1 MTVLRAAVRLAAAL
15 LVAAGVGAAQA
26 QAQAQAQAAPAA
38 AGVPAAPARLALCA
52 GCHGADGNSA
62 LALSPSLA
70 GQPRVFLENTLILV
84 REGLRPIAAMKGLL
98 DGVTDAEIV
107 ALADH
112 FSRQAVRADTG
123 PRDDAAFRRG
133 EALASRNLCGTCHL
147 PTYAGQ
153 QQMPRLAGQ
162 RGDYLAQSMR
172 EFRDNR
178 TQGRDTQMNG
188 VLRGY
193 SDRDID
199 DLAHFFSQLR

>member
-1 MTVLRAAVRLAAAL
+1 VTVPRAWAAAL
-15 LVAAGVGAAQA
+15 RVAASLTLCGAA
-26 QAQAQAQAAPAA
+26 AASGQTPAA
-38 AGVPAAPARLALCA
+38 AAGPAAAAAPARAAQCGA
-52 GCHGADGNSA
+52 CHGVDGHST

-70 GQPRVFLENTLILV
+70 GQPRVFLENTLIMI

-98 DGVTDAEIV
+98 DGVGDAEIV

-112 FSRQAVRADTG
+112 YSRLPARAEAG
-123 PRDDAAFRRG
+123 PRDEAAWRRG

-147 PTYAGQ
+147 PSYAGQ

-162 RGDYLAQSMR
+162 RQDYLAQSMR

-199 DLAHFFSQLR
+199 DLAHYFAQLR

>member
-1 MTVLRAAVRLAAAL
+1 M
-15 LVAAGVGAAQA
+15 
-26 QAQAQAQAAPAA
+26 
-38 AGVPAAPARLALCA
+38 
-52 GCHGADGNSA
+52 
-62 LALSPSLA
+62 
-70 GQPRVFLENTLILV
+70 I

-98 DGVTDAEIV
+98 DGVGDAEIV

-112 FSRQAVRADTG
+112 YSRLPARAEAG
-123 PRDDAAFRRG
+123 PRDEAAWRRG

-147 PTYAGQ
+147 PSYAGQ

-162 RGDYLAQSMR
+162 RQDYLAQSMR

-199 DLAHFFSQLR
+199 DLAHYFAQLR